1 MYICEMH
8 TPIGVLFI
16 GEDENKIVYL
26 SNKEPQE
33 GQAKNTELLNLAKAQ
48 IEEYFTGA
56 RKVFELPLEPQG
68 TPFQKAVWEVLAQ
81 IPYGETATYGQLAE
95 KVSTKGASQAV
106 GSAMR
111 KNPIAIILPCHRVLP
126 ASGKLGNYS
135 MGGPANKEWLLL
147 LEAQNAQLVMDVSI
161 P

>member
-26 SNKEPQE
+26 SNKKPQE